1 MHGIGLSQPD
11 VPVDTG
17 AFVEP
22 ALAEAGV
29 DPQDN
34 VVYRA
39 VGEEIRQIEAE
50 RNIAVVAAADEAAVD
65 ENHHIA
71 KSAVE
76 LNPDAAANIAR
87 GDLEFA
93 PVPAYAGFRVAAS
106 QRLVAVPAQRI
117 VSSP

>member
-39 VGEEIRQIEAE
+39 VGEQIRQIEAE
-50 RNIAVVAAADEAAVD
+50 RDIAVVTAADEAAVD

-76 LNPDAAANIAR
+76 LNPDAAANIAGR
-87 GDLEFA
+87 DLEFA
-93 PVPAYAGFRVAAS
+93 PVPPHAGFGIAPAERLRS
-106 QRLVAVPAQRI
+106 QE
-117 VSSP
+117 